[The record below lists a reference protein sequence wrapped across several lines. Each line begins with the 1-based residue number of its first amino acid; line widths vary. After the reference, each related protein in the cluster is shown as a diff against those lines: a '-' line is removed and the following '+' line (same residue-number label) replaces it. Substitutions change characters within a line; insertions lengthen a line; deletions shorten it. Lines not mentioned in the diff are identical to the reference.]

1 MREIY
6 AIKAALRPYGPTYF
20 HFWQLTTFW
29 HESKITNEDIEVH
42 SFEEME
48 TMTTMAVDQASE
60 SVMMVVNEM
69 KAFRRDFIE
78 KQKDGGR
85 SGLELFWLRKTK
97 KPVLAVLLVR
107 KPGGE
112 HVLYRG
118 TNTEPLSINFAIHSA
133 GQQVNYLK

>member
-1 MREIY
+1 MD
-6 AIKAALRPYGPTYF
+6 T
-20 HFWQLTTFW
+20 
-29 HESKITNEDIEVH
+29 EVH
-42 SFEEME
+42 YFEEME
-48 TMTTMAVDQASE
+48 TMPTMAVDQTSK
-60 SVMMVVNEM
+60 SVMMVLNDM

-78 KQKDGGR
+78 TQKDDRR

-112 HVLYRG
+112 HVLYRD
-118 TNTEPLSINFAIHSA
+118 TNTEPISIDFANHSA